1 MKRAITHIFSIACT
15 IYVFL
20 ILWEA
25 ISIGNFDVSSILG
38 QMVAS
43 IWELPVLMFQVAI
56 YYILFIV
63 IGTGLVGTVFIVGAS
78 IILLYICTISGIANA
93 GVLGGLITAIVALPL
108 LPLKLLA
115 EQIGVSLYA
124 IFYIA
129 LSIYYIIFCILIPN
143 GGLSEA

>member
-1 MKRAITHIFSIACT
+1 MKRAITHIFSIATT

-20 ILWEA
+20 ILCET
-25 ISIGNFDVSSILG
+25 ISTGNFNISSMLG
-38 QMVAS
+38 QMVAN

-78 IILLYICTISGIANA
+78 IILLAICGIVGLPDA
-93 GVLGGLITAIVALPL
+93 GAIGMLITAIVSIPVLPL
-108 LPLKLLA
+108 MFLA
-115 EQIGVSLYA
+115 EHIGVSLYA

-143 GGLSEA
+143 GNL

>member
-25 ISIGNFDVSSILG
+25 ISIGNFDVSNILS
-38 QMVAS
+38 QMVAD

-78 IILLYICTISGIANA
+78 NILLFICTTSGIANA
-93 GVLGGLITAIVALPL
+93 GALGGLITAIVALPL
-108 LPLKLLA
+108 LPLKFLA

-129 LSIYYIIFCILIPN
+129 LSIYYIIFCVLIPN

>member
-25 ISIGNFDVSSILG
+25 ISIGNFNVSSILG
-38 QMVAS
+38 QMVAK

-78 IILLYICTISGIANA
+78 NILLYICYTSGIANA
-93 GVLGGLITAIVALPL
+93 GALGGLITAIVSLPL
-108 LPLKLLA
+108 LPLKFLA
-115 EQIGVSLYA
+115 VQTGVILYA

-129 LSIYYIIFCILIPN
+129 LGIYYIIFCILIPN
-143 GGLSEA
+143 GGPSEA

>member
-1 MKRAITHIFSIACT
+1 MKRAITHIFSIATT

-20 ILWEA
+20 ILCEA
-25 ISIGNFDVSSILG
+25 ISTGNFNISSILG
-38 QMVAS
+38 QMVAN

-78 IILLYICTISGIANA
+78 IILLAICGIAGLPDA
-93 GVLGGLITAIVALPL
+93 GAIGMLITAIVSIPVFPL
-108 LPLKLLA
+108 TILT
-115 EQIGVSLYA
+115 EHIGVNLYA

-129 LSIYYIIFCILIPN
+129 LGIYYIIFCILIPN
-143 GGLSEA
+143 GNL

>member
-15 IYVFL
+15 VYVFL

-25 ISIGNFDVSSILG
+25 ISIGNFNVSSILG
-38 QMVAS
+38 QMVAN

-78 IILLYICTISGIANA
+78 NILLYICVISGIANA
-93 GVLGGLITAIVALPL
+93 GALGGLITAIVSLPL
-108 LPLKLLA
+108 LPLKFLA
-115 EQIGVSLYA
+115 EQIGVALYA
-124 IFYIA
+124 IFYIT

-143 GGLSEA
+143 GGLSRV

>member
-25 ISIGNFDVSSILG
+25 ISIGNFNVSSILG
-38 QMVAS
+38 QMVAN

-78 IILLYICTISGIANA
+78 IILLAICDISGIANA
-93 GVLGGLITAIVALPL
+93 GALGGLITAIVGLPVLPL
-108 LPLKLLA
+108 QPLASK
-115 EQIGVSLYA
+115 IGVSLYA

>member
-25 ISIGNFDVSSILG
+25 ISIGNFDVSCILG
-38 QMVAS
+38 QMVTD

-56 YYILFIV
+56 YYVLFIV

-78 IILLYICTISGIANA
+78 NILLYICTMSGIANA
-93 GVLGGLITAIVALPL
+93 GALGGLITAVVSIPL
-108 LPLKLLA
+108 LPLKFLA
-115 EQIGVSLYA
+115 EQTSASLYA

-143 GGLSEA
+143 GGISEA

>member
-25 ISIGNFDVSSILG
+25 ISIGNFNVSSILG

-78 IILLYICTISGIANA
+78 IILLAICGISGIANA
-93 GVLGGLITAIVALPL
+93 GALGGLITAIVGLPVLPL
-108 LPLKLLA
+108 QLLA
-115 EQIGVSLYA
+115 SKIGVSLYA

>member
-1 MKRAITHIFSIACT
+1 MKRAITHIFSIATT

-20 ILWEA
+20 ILCEA
-25 ISIGNFDVSSILG
+25 ISTGNFNISSMLG
-38 QMVAS
+38 QMVAN

-78 IILLYICTISGIANA
+78 IILLAICGTA
-93 GVLGGLITAIVALPL
+93 GLPDAGAIGMLITAIVSIPVFPL
-108 LPLKLLA
+108 MILA
-115 EQIGVSLYA
+115 EHIGVSLYA

-129 LSIYYIIFCILIPN
+129 LGIYYIIFCILIPN
-143 GGLSEA
+143 GNL